1 MGRHEEKKAEDAV
14 DKAYQR
20 IDDKAE
26 EYRAY
31 DERCQIYWT
40 ERGAKDDE
48 RDRCR

>member
-1 MGRHEEKKAEDAV
+1 MSREEEKKLENAIDSIQ
-14 DKAYQR
+14 YR

-26 EYRAY
+26 QHRAY
-31 DERCQIYWT
+31 DEKCQITWT